1 MRGVSITP
9 PQDPTRSC
17 YGGRLLNI
25 PISSDASSW
34 PVASDEYLYCWQALI
49 EVGKALHGDE
59 WSFYD
64 LLALVPQ
71 RPPGMVRAEARSPVK
86 EDDAFWDR
94 EAKKWQGNWNAHK
107 RVSAAIEWF
116 GDELRNSR
124 VAAFTLKSGRMLKV
138 EQGHWFGKA
147 AHDAAFSAGQIG
159 GYFLFIGRDELMA
172 RLALI
177 REPEIAV
184 PSTAEGLHL
193 SPYMKLMLAVIE
205 QFGDRLRQR
214 PQPKKIEVERAIEEI
229 APRFGLQCNPYAGDP
244 NRKAEKAAWRPDKG
258 LTALGETAHGVMATF
273 IREIS
278 DQSMKGG

>member
-1 MRGVSITP
+1 MSGLSITP
-9 PQDPTRSC
+9 QQNPTRFC

-25 PISSDASSW
+25 PISSDGSSW

-64 LLALVPQ
+64 LLAMVPQ

-94 EAKKWQGNWNAHK
+94 EAKKWQGNWSAHK
-107 RVSAAIEWF
+107 RLSAAIEWF

-138 EQGHWFGKA
+138 EQGYWFGKA
-147 AHDAAFSAGQIG
+147 AHGAAFSAGQIG
-159 GYFLFIGRDELMA
+159 GYFLFIDRDALTA
-172 RLALI
+172 RLALL
-177 REPEIAV
+177 REREIAV
-184 PSTAEGLHL
+184 PSTAEELHL
-193 SPYMKLMLAVIE
+193 SPYMKLMLAVVE
-205 QFGDRLRQR
+205 QLDVTKDN
-214 PQPKKIEVERAIEEI
+214 QPKKVEVEHAIAEL
-229 APRFGLQCNPYAGDP
+229 APRFGLQCNPFAGNE
-244 NRKAEKAAWRPDKG
+244 NRKAEKTAWRPDKG
-258 LTALGETAHGVMATF
+258 FGVLGETAHGVMATF

-278 DQSMKGG
+278 NQTMTGG

>member
-1 MRGVSITP
+1 MSGVSITP
-9 PQDPTRSC
+9 PQDPTRFC

-25 PISSDASSW
+25 PISSDGSSW

-49 EVGKALHGDE
+49 EVGKALYGDE

-64 LLALVPQ
+64 LLAMVPQ

-138 EQGHWFGKA
+138 EQGYWFGKA

-193 SPYMKLMLAVIE
+193 SPYMKLMLAIVENSKINP
-205 QFGDRLRQR
+205 DN
-214 PQPKKIEVERAIEEI
+214 QPSIDSLKAEVAQL
-229 APRFGLQCNPYAGDP
+229 APNFGLQVNPYYADRDRP
-244 NRKAEKAAWRPDKG
+244 EYKAWSPDKG
-258 LTALGETAHGVMATF
+258 YAELSGKMLDAIPSLV
-273 IREIS
+273 REIPS
-278 DQSMKGG
+278 QVRRG